1 MILLSIFSF
10 TLSVLFLVLLIFG
23 LVQCR
28 KHSFAA
34 GFYFFLFLII
44 GKMYSYLIPPIF
56 SKYIDSFHQNVT
68 SPPMGMTI
76 GEMVSWIL
84 LISRSL
90 ETIIMIIAFS
100 FLIIGL
106 YRMWQSHTIKT

>member
-1 MILLSIFSF
+1 MILLSIFSYS
-10 TLSVLFLVLLIFG
+10 LSVLFLVLLIFG

-28 KHSFAA
+28 KHSFVS
-34 GFYFFLFLII
+34 GFYFFLILII
-44 GKMYSYLIPPIF
+44 GKIYSYLIPPILN
-56 SKYIDSFHQNVT
+56 KYIESFHLNGT

-76 GEMVSWIL
+76 GEMVSLIFI
-84 LISRSL
+84 ISRSL